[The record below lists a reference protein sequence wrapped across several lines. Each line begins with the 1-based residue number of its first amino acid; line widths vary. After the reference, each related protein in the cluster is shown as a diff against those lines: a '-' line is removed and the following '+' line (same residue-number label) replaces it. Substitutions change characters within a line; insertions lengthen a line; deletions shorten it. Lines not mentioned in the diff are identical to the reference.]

1 MTKNTVKKLP
11 TKTVTIRVDE
21 DTKHEAEIILAEIGI
36 NLTGLFNACL
46 KAVVREK
53 RIPFVMVSKEFDFH
67 QMVKS
72 KLEESEAAA
81 KDSSS
86 KRYTHNEIFS
96 PLRKKYGYE
105 VQS

>member
-1 MTKNTVKKLP
+1 MTKNTVKKIP

-21 DTKHEAEIILAEIGI
+21 NTKHEAEIILAEIGI

-53 RIPFVMVSKEFDFH
+53 RIPFAMVSREYDFH
-67 QMVKS
+67 QMIKT
-72 KLEESEAAA
+72 KLDESEATAN
-81 KDSSS
+81 DLSS